1 MYLII
6 FGNCRKF
13 MQYFNIYFRFTVLL
27 ILYYKSILSNIN
39 IYEATVPDR
48 MHHLDLGLFH
58 YQIDYTRV
66 LLKNQ
71 YGNSLVDEVDRR
83 LAAIPR
89 FPGLKIFTNGL
100 QARLTADEYRNLM
113 KVMVFV
119 VDNLYKENTKGV
131 KNFIKNKDLTQVY
144 VTWNEMYA
152 ISRYEMFKESD
163 LVKFKVRINYANK
176 IRYYIELN

>member
-1 MYLII
+1 
-6 FGNCRKF
+6 
-13 MQYFNIYFRFTVLL
+13 
-27 ILYYKSILSNIN
+27 
-39 IYEATVPDR
+39 

-89 FPGLKIFTNGL
+89 FPRLKIFTNGL

-113 KVMVFV
+113 KVMV
-119 VDNLYKENTKGV
+119 L
-131 KNFIKNKDLTQVY
+131 
-144 VTWNEMYA
+144 
-152 ISRYEMFKESD
+152 
-163 LVKFKVRINYANK
+163 
-176 IRYYIELN
+176 

>member
-1 MYLII
+1 MYYL
-6 FGNCRKF
+6 F
-13 MQYFNIYFRFTVLL
+13 
-27 ILYYKSILSNIN
+27 ILSYIN

-71 YGNSLVDEVDRR
+71 HGNSLVDEVDRR
-83 LAAIPR
+83 LAVIPR
-89 FPGLKIFTNGL
+89 FPELKIFTNGL

-152 ISRYEMFKESD
+152 ISRYEMFKESE

-176 IRYYIELN
+176 IRYYLELN